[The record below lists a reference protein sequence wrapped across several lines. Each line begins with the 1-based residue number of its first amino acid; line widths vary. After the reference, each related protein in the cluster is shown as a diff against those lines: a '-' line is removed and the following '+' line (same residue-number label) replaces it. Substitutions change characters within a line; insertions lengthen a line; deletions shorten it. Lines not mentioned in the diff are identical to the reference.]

1 MLKNIRVVKEFLDV
15 FSEELPGLPP
25 EREVEFRIELLFGVA
40 PVSIAPYHMT
50 PKELKELKV
59 KLQELLDRAFIRPSV
74 SPWAALVLF
83 VKKKDGSIRLCID
96 YRQLNKLIMKNSKA
110 NVVADALSR
119 KEMGELS
126 EMFSRLSLFEDGG
139 FLTVL
144 QVRPILLDEIKL
156 KWLLDTPHVKL
167 IEKGKNS
174 DFAINSE
181 GFLCYRGR
189 YCVPSNSK
197 LKQSIL
203 REVHCNPYVMHPKG
217 SKMF

>member
-15 FSEELPGLPP
+15 FPEELPGLPP
-25 EREVEFRIELLFGVA
+25 EHEVEFRIELLFGAA
-40 PVSIAPYHMT
+40 PVSIAPYRMA

-74 SPWAALVLF
+74 SP
-83 VKKKDGSIRLCID
+83 
-96 YRQLNKLIMKNSKA
+96 KA

-119 KEMGELS
+119 KEMGELRA
-126 EMFSRLSLFEDGG
+126 MFARLSLFEDRG

-144 QVRPILLDEIKL
+144 QVRPTLLDEIKL
-156 KWLLDTPHVKL
+156 KQLPDTPHVKL

-189 YCVPSNSK
+189 YYVPSDSK
-197 LKQSIL
+197 LRQSIL
-203 REVHCNPYVMHPKG
+203 REAHCNPYVMHPKG
-217 SKMF
+217 CKMF